1 MWRLLD
7 GASNERS
14 GHPLATPA
22 SLPDV
27 RTCCRFGLSQRNL
40 VGLTLLDDA
49 PPALPPFGDDGM
61 NNAIAAVRLVVPGM
75 LPLAHTDFHFAQ
87 GILGSFATPVI
98 PGPIILNT
106 LYICVYNFADH
117 PASASLAA
125 TEPGDLMHIDL
136 SNKRVIVT
144 GASRGIGRA
153 IARAFAA
160 EGARV
165 AICARTAADLEAA
178 GTDLQSRGASDVIA
192 RAVDVTDTAG
202 VRQFVEDIAA
212 RWGGIDVLINNAG
225 QGRGGNLETLTPE
238 QILEHANV
246 LQMGHFRF
254 VQAVVPHMRQQ
265 RWGRIVEINALAGV
279 VPTPDGIPSVVNRAA
294 CVAMSKSLGMS
305 LAKDNILVNTLNM
318 GWIDTGQWDRHYR
331 EMPAGCSRE
340 EFDQMVLK
348 VVPLG
353 RFGKPEDVAGMA
365 LFLASDYASF
375 ISAASI
381 DIAGGMGG
389 QIAYYPTLK
398 RDFYEAVKA
407 RGAVPQAEAG

>member
-1 MWRLLD
+1 
-7 GASNERS
+7 
-14 GHPLATPA
+14 
-22 SLPDV
+22 
-27 RTCCRFGLSQRNL
+27 
-40 VGLTLLDDA
+40 
-49 PPALPPFGDDGM
+49 
-61 NNAIAAVRLVVPGM
+61 
-75 LPLAHTDFHFAQ
+75 
-87 GILGSFATPVI
+87 
-98 PGPIILNT
+98 
-106 LYICVYNFADH
+106 
-117 PASASLAA
+117 
-125 TEPGDLMHIDL
+125 MHIDL
-136 SNKRVIVT
+136 RNKRVIVT

-178 GTDLQSRGASDVIA
+178 GTDLQSRGAGDVIA

-331 EMPAGCSRE
+331 EMPPGCSRE

-398 RDFYEAVKA
+398 RDFYESVKA
-407 RGAVPQAEAG
+407 RSAEPHTEAG